1 MIFINFVSC
10 IHRGLFNCSIIK
22 REEAKK
28 KKKGKEMTNFE
39 LITNFKKLNFILSSK
54 YHLSIYYYY

>member
-10 IHRGLFNCSIIK
+10 IYRGLFNCSIIK
-22 REEAKK
+22 REEAK

-39 LITNFKKLNFILSSK
+39 LITNFKKLDFILSSK